1 MAAEKKNMSSRLL
14 IMGLD
19 LINFDNEARKLYR
32 IIKRGRALAD
42 NLSLQSTEE
51 WSFGRLKRIQ
61 NFLILDNRAQIKSHN
76 HWDVTMN

>member
-1 MAAEKKNMSSRLL
+1 MAAEKKNVSSKLL

-19 LINFDNEARKLYR
+19 LNNFDNEARKLYR

-51 WSFGRLKRIQ
+51 
-61 NFLILDNRAQIKSHN
+61 
-76 HWDVTMN
+76 